1 MTPQPKNYSS
11 TNRAI
16 ARSLAQTLDDGTWR
30 SYDGPKTEQL
40 KKWISEAH
48 NVEHVRLCSS
58 GTFAVELALRGFK
71 LKEDDEVILSS
82 YDYPGNF
89 RSIEDCGAKIVLCE
103 PVANKGWV
111 LTRDDLEAVVTPQ
124 CRGLV
129 VSHLHGQLA
138 PMQSIMNWASERGI
152 WVVEDACQVHGATV
166 DGKPAGSWG
175 HVGVFSF
182 GGSKLI
188 SAGRGGVVVTN
199 DSLFAQRMG
208 VYCDRGNNAFPFSE
222 VQAALVLPQY
232 EGLAEDHEARLTA
245 AKRILD
251 KVSSC
256 QWLQVPE
263 SHGSLDRE
271 RNSPAFYKLGLLIK
285 GREHSSSD
293 VAQTEI
299 SERMRDRMLQAM
311 LEKGLEVGP
320 GFRGFAS
327 RSPKRFRAI
336 GPLRQCEDLA
346 DRTIL
351 LHHSML
357 VDPESGEDNSE
368 QVIEFLNHLT
378 PESLS

>member
-1 MTPQPKNYSS
+1 MTPQPKNSSS

-16 ARSLAQTLDDGTWR
+16 SRSLAQTLDDGTWR
-30 SYDGPKTEQL
+30 SYEGPKTEQL
-40 KKWISEAH
+40 KKWISESH
-48 NVEHVRLCSS
+48 NAEHVRLCSS

-71 LKEDDEVILSS
+71 LKADDEVILSS

-103 PVANKGWV
+103 PAANKGWV
-111 LTRDDLEAVVTPQ
+111 LTTDVLNAVATPQ

-138 PMQSIMNWASERGI
+138 PMKSIMNWASERGI

-175 HVGVFSF
+175 HMGVFSF
-182 GGSKLI
+182 GGSKLV
-188 SAGRGGVVVTN
+188 SAGRGGVVITN

-232 EGLAEDHEARLTA
+232 EGLANDHKARLGA
-245 AKRILD
+245 AERILHRA
-251 KVSSC
+251 SSC
-256 QWLQVPE
+256 PWLQIPE
-263 SHGSLDRE
+263 PYCSPDRE
-271 RNSPAFYKLGLLIK
+271 GNSPAFYKLGLLIK
-285 GREHSSSD
+285 GLEHASSD
-293 VAQTEI
+293 VAQAEI
-299 SERMRDRMLQAM
+299 SNGLRDRMLRAM

-327 RSPKRFRAI
+327 RSPKRYRAI
-336 GPLRQCEDLA
+336 GPLHQCEDLA
-346 DRTIL
+346 ARTIL

-357 VDPESGEDNSE
+357 VDPESGEDNSGR
-368 QVIEFLNHLT
+368 VIEFLNHLT